1 MVGVNSG
8 KRLLRR
14 QQPRKREG
22 TGLGRGPERE
32 WLNSGLRGE
41 KEKGGEEPG

>member
-1 MVGVNSG
+1 MG
-8 KRLLRR
+8 KDCADVSSKE
-14 QQPRKREG
+14 KREG
-22 TGLGRGPERE
+22 MGSGRGPERE